1 MSVFLIHSGDGRED
15 GEIHQS
21 SKIYDWAARTDDEK
35 TAYLDRLAELG
46 QRHIVVESQRPLDIE
61 RYFVNASGEP
71 KARPIMPIG
80 VARLSVAAGE
90 KDAVRFTGIPT
101 PCRLAVFAVGF
112 ETAPISDMQITVS
125 SIDVSLPV
133 PGGYV
138 FRFEKFPF
146 VTWESRVE
154 AK

>member
-1 MSVFLIHSGDGRED
+1 MSVFLIHSGKGRED

-21 SKIYDWAARTDDEK
+21 SKIYDWASRTDAEK
-35 TAYLDRLAELG
+35 TAYLDQLAELE
-46 QRHIVVESQRPLDIE
+46 QSHVIVEAQKPLDIE
-61 RYFVNASGEP
+61 RYFVDSDGAP
-71 KARPIMPIG
+71 KTRPIMPIG

-90 KDAVRFTGIPT
+90 KDAVRFSGLPF
-101 PCRLAVFAVGF
+101 PCRMTVFAAGF
-112 ETAPISDMQITVS
+112 ETAPISDVQITAA

-133 PGGYV
+133 PGGYI

-154 AK
+154 AA